1 LRRSAK
7 RCEKEGVKIVT
18 HEELL
23 LDCLKVG
30 LDGEKVDYEFD
41 KIENRSVVVK
51 FEDGRRFRVAVEET
65 S

>member
-1 LRRSAK
+1 MERK
-7 RCEKEGVKIVT
+7 DEIMT

-30 LDGEKVDYEFD
+30 LDGEKVDYELD
-41 KIENRSVVVK
+41 KLESHSVVVK
-51 FEDGRRFRVAVEET
+51 FEDGRRFRVAVEEM